1 MHALPHPEYHIECGP
16 GARSQEYICWI
27 PVPHTIGTE
36 DRRKKHMRDTQQNRA
51 LEEKNNNNNT
61 HMKQDKKTFRIII
74 GLLLYSLVDGRD
86 RTIWSRRMP
95 ERA

>member
-1 MHALPHPEYHIECGP
+1 
-16 GARSQEYICWI
+16 
-27 PVPHTIGTE
+27 
-36 DRRKKHMRDTQQNRA
+36 MRDTQQNRA

-86 RTIWSRRMP
+86 WTIWSRRMP